1 MRVLHTISS
10 LDAQR
15 SGGPA
20 ESVPS
25 LAKACLAQDV
35 EVKLVSLLRPG
46 DRVTPN
52 QLGAVPCRQVPTTD
66 NSSYGYAANLP
77 AALEEEARGSDVLHS
92 HGLWTYIN
100 RQSARVARTLGRP
113 HVISVR
119 GMLEPWALQHHG
131 WRKKIAGGMFQDR
144 ALREAACLHVLNQS
158 EGRNLRALG
167 LRSPVAL
174 IPNGV
179 DLPQHNVARE
189 PLESAFPHL
198 KGPRWLLYL
207 GRIHPQKG
215 LLNLA
220 SAWARLCSNFPDHV
234 LIVAGPEQ
242 LGHWAEVEQV
252 LRSQGAGGR
261 YQYTGMLQGEL
272 KASAL
277 GNAETMILPSYTEAA
292 SMALLEALAHG
303 RPVVATHAS
312 NFPLIATRQLGL
324 LCEPR
329 TDSIAESLAQ
339 VLALSD
345 SEREAMGRRGRELVK
360 EQFAWSAIAAQMIEL
375 YLYLLKGGS
384 RPASLLSGE
393 R

>member
-1 MRVLHTISS
+1 MRVVHTIGS

-15 SGGPA
+15 AGGPA

-25 LAKACLAQDV
+25 LAKSCLAQGMDV
-35 EVKLVSLLRPG
+35 GLVSLLRPG
-46 DRVTPN
+46 DRVSPS
-52 QLGAVPCRQVPTTD
+52 QLGGIPWRQIPTTD
-66 NSSYGYAANLP
+66 NSPYGYAATLRE
-77 AALEEEARGSDVLHS
+77 ALEDEARRSDLLHS
-92 HGLWTYIN
+92 HGLWTYVS
-100 RQSARVARTLGRP
+100 RLSARVARSLDKP

-131 WRKKIAGGMFQDR
+131 WRKKFARWMFQDR

-167 LRSPVAL
+167 LRNPVAL
-174 IPNGV
+174 ISNGV
-179 DLPQHNVARE
+179 DMPQDKVPRE
-189 PLESAFPHL
+189 ALESAFPQL
-198 KGPRWLLYL
+198 RGKKWLLYL
-207 GRIHPQKG
+207 GRVHPQKG

-220 SAWARLCSNFPDHV
+220 SAWARLCSSFPDHT

-242 LGHWAEVEQV
+242 LGHWAEVDQV
-252 LRSQGAGGR
+252 LRSQGAEGR
-261 YQYTGMLQGEL
+261 YQYIGMLQGVL

-277 GNAETMILPSYTEAA
+277 GNAEALILPSFTEAS

-312 NFPLIATRQLGL
+312 NFPLIGERQLGF

-339 VLALSD
+339 LLALSD
-345 SEREAMGRRGRELVK
+345 SRRQAMGRRGRQLVQ
-360 EQFAWSAIAAQMIEL
+360 EQFAWSAIATQMIEL
-375 YLYLLKGGS
+375 YRYLLDGGP
-384 RPASLLSGE
+384 RPSSLLPGE